1 MSGSAIISSRLKAL
15 REERGI
21 SVAELADSSGV
32 SQPYIWQMEKLSSGL
47 GVNVEELL
55 TEPKS
60 ASDTGHEELPPS
72 LSDFLRE
79 KGDELGVRQG
89 DIEMLPHIRYRGRVP
104 KTVKDWELIFVFLQ
118 RMLDR

>member
-32 SQPYIWQMEKLSSGL
+32 SQPYIWQIESGRRKNPGGNTLQKLSSGL

-79 KGDELGVRQG
+79 KGARAAELTDG
-89 DIEMLPHIRYRGRVP
+89 PH
-104 KTVKDWELIFVFLQ
+104 
-118 RMLDR
+118 